1 MPLPAPYAGGHPLG
15 DVIHRE
21 IARRR
26 RGYGVE
32 PGAAHLEG
40 LFLRFEGASV
50 LGARPWGPE
59 GGAWILFV
67 RRPTQWSSVEPW
79 LDLRGLNL
87 AAPRSVAPG
96 APQPRDRRTSY
107 RQLRLAFPGDELA
120 RAWNERAAALP
131 DALLPVPD
139 WAVDQAARLPPD
151 RQWRI
156 LQFLNA
162 TRERGRDLC
171 HSNLPLAF
179 LLASRGEAAGIRAVE
194 AVSWRQ
200 RRILGAL
207 GLPGQEAAV
216 RVLRRVDDRLLGS
229 PLLAHLGAWMSEP
242 GCLRRLAHVPRIG
255 PGGLALQAAG
265 ELAWF
270 DDRALPEVL
279 GADDPETVR
288 SLHEFAVVARRL
300 RQLGYGS
307 QRPLSSAAQIRDRHR
322 DHAPAAAGAGGPP
335 GGWHASRSAG
345 PRHPR
350 DDRADSHRQRGQP
363 GGRAHAPLRA
373 HLREGCPQ
381 EVASRCI
388 GSCGR
393 SARRSAWCRRAASG
407 ASTRCGCAQTEGPP
421 GSASPVSS
429 TGFAPIPP
437 RRGVLGV
444 RSRDSSPNDGQRL
457 RLSACGMR
465 LPRSGARASSAASM
479 IARPSSSAH
488 VPDRA
493 TVLLHG

>member
-15 DVIHRE
+15 DVIHQE

-67 RRPTQWSSVEPW
+67 RRPTQWSSWSSVEPW

-87 AAPRSVAPG
+87 AAPRPVAAG
-96 APQPRDRRTSY
+96 ASRPRPPRTSY
-107 RQLRLAFPGDELA
+107 RQLRLAFPGDEMA

-139 WAVDQAARLPPD
+139 WAIDQAARLPPD

-207 GLPGQEAAV
+207 GFPGQEAAV

-229 PLLAHLGAWMSEP
+229 PLLAHLGSWMSEP
-242 GCLRRLAHVPRIG
+242 GCLRRLAHVPRLG

-279 GADDPETVR
+279 GADDPEMLR
-288 SLHEFAVVARRL
+288 SLHEFAVLTRRL
-300 RQLGYGS
+300 RQLGYGP
-307 QRPLSSAAQIRDRHR
+307 QRRLSSAAQIRERSETMHRQLKELGDLPADGLLPDPPLPGIPGAIEPLRTVNEVHLEGERMRHCVR
-322 DHAPAAAGAGGPP
+322 TYLKDVFKCRVALYRVLRPQRATLSLVPKGRRWRLDELWLCANRTPSWECFASVEQWLRASTPPAPHP
-335 GGWHASRSAG
+335 RSA
-345 PRHPR
+345 
-350 DDRADSHRQRGQP
+350 QRRLLP
-363 GGRAHAPLRA
+363 G
-373 HLREGCPQ
+373 
-381 EVASRCI
+381 
-388 GSCGR
+388 
-393 SARRSAWCRRAASG
+393 
-407 ASTRCGCAQTEGPP
+407 
-421 GSASPVSS
+421 
-429 TGFAPIPP
+429 
-437 RRGVLGV
+437 
-444 RSRDSSPNDGQRL
+444 
-457 RLSACGMR
+457 
-465 LPRSGARASSAASM
+465 
-479 IARPSSSAH
+479 
-488 VPDRA
+488 
-493 TVLLHG
+493 